1 MTIKEEILAELRK
14 GTPIKEVN
22 NRFRS
27 KSALYEALREH
38 HDYFI
43 EETTSTQKKLQ
54 AIEDKLYHT
63 KNELQHLSNQKK
75 STGND
80 IQNLLKQKKELE
92 KDNTSLERQIKDN
105 NDRLSDLESS
115 IKELKSQGLTPEI
128 IQRIKNTEFK
138 TGQYLLERVKTAKD
152 YSDLQKGFNSLKHK
166 TANLIK
172 DVNYLKME
180 KKKFKEQIQIEHN
193 KLDELKIKTST
204 FKEAINTVV
213 SFFSDRYNTKDIKR
227 LKGGLDLL
235 KIKDNPTLSIDRLI
249 KGLEDVKTL
258 SDLNDV
264 ITEKKIE
271 LDTIQKNMK
280 SSKAKLNAIKE
291 TILPN
296 ITTTKNAAINSI
308 SETRNES
315 IKKIDATEKATS
327 SSINKIAQYFEKKT
341 DGSLAKIDSHLSVTM
356 QKFRDDFEEWGNL
369 QQKIGECKQPI
380 KYGYTLLGVLENPD
394 EVQKLPLDIITRL
407 TSRILLWITKNL
419 PDTKVKASENIHNKE
434 YILNTMLPIKLPVLA
449 EFLKEA
455 LEEKTLEIKLNEY
468 QRT

>member
-1 MTIKEEILAELRK
+1 M
-14 GTPIKEVN
+14 
-22 NRFRS
+22 
-27 KSALYEALREH
+27 
-38 HDYFI
+38 
-43 EETTSTQKKLQ
+43 
-54 AIEDKLYHT
+54 
-63 KNELQHLSNQKK
+63 
-75 STGND
+75 
-80 IQNLLKQKKELE
+80 
-92 KDNTSLERQIKDN
+92 
-105 NDRLSDLESS
+105 
-115 IKELKSQGLTPEI
+115 
-128 IQRIKNTEFK
+128 
-138 TGQYLLERVKTAKD
+138 KTAKD

-204 FKEAINTVV
+204 FKEAVNTVV
-213 SFFSDRYNTKDIKR
+213 SFFSDRYNTKDLKR
-227 LKGGLDLL
+227 LKGGVDLL

-258 SDLNDV
+258 SNLNDV

-296 ITTTKNAAINSI
+296 ITITKNAAINSI

-327 SSINKIAQYFEKKT
+327 SSINKITQHFEKKT
-341 DGSLAKIDSHLSVTM
+341 DESLAKIDSHLSVTI

-407 TSRILLWITKNL
+407 TGRILLWIEKNL
-419 PDTKVKASENIHNKE
+419 PDTKVRASENIHNKE
-434 YILNTMLPIKLPVLA
+434 YMLNTMLPIKLPVLA